1 MFPCYLLSADI
12 AERKEQ
18 WDLAEHFYQLAATDL
33 ELHQTRLHHDDL
45 RVTFFKGKYRVYE
58 ALVWLSFRK
67 LDEAESVGSA
77 YAGSERAKSRGL
89 IDLLSQHLP
98 AVHGRGEQPLAA
110 KIERLREELN
120 VL

>member
-18 WDLAEHFYQLAATDL
+18 WDLAEHFYQLAAEDL

-58 ALVWLSFRK
+58 ALVWLSLRK
-67 LDEAESVGSA
+67 SDESESVASA
-77 YAGSERAKSRGL
+77 YAGSERAKSRSL

-98 AVHGRGEQPLAA
+98 AAHGRSEEPLLE
-110 KIERLREELN
+110 K
-120 VL
+120 V